1 MPCDFA
7 TSPIPLLDKLF
18 QAFSFLGFCGDY
30 ALRGRFVYK
39 RQNEV
44 DRWCAASPNSSLDAV
59 LKNCYSILPLS
70 FKPQKNTTKKHTTK
84 SPLRGCL
91 VIFRRKIWRR
101 GPESNRPTRICNPVH
116 NRFATAPFLV
126 TKKGSCCFPN
136 LQKDVGSS
144 FNVWSGIRGSNSRP
158 IPWQGIALPTELI
171 PHLQSTK
178 HSMPICLHGA
188 HCSAIFNNY

>member
-1 MPCDFA
+1 M
-7 TSPIPLLDKLF
+7 
-18 QAFSFLGFCGDY
+18 GF
-30 ALRGRFVYK
+30 K
-39 RQNEV
+39 
-44 DRWCAASPNSSLDAV
+44 
-59 LKNCYSILPLS
+59 SILKLRNLHAS
-70 FKPQKNTTKKHTTK
+70 KKTALNSK
-84 SPLRGCL
+84 ELRAA
-91 VIFRRKIWRR
+91 IWRR

-171 PHLQSTK
+171 PHLQSTE
-178 HSMPICLHGA
+178 HSMPNCLRWTN
-188 HCSAIFNNY
+188 CSVIFGNFKSPPKNSISASQHLFL

>member
-1 MPCDFA
+1 M
-7 TSPIPLLDKLF
+7 
-18 QAFSFLGFCGDY
+18 
-30 ALRGRFVYK
+30 
-39 RQNEV
+39 N
-44 DRWCAASPNSSLDAV
+44 
-59 LKNCYSILPLS
+59 
-70 FKPQKNTTKKHTTK
+70 
-84 SPLRGCL
+84 
-91 VIFRRKIWRR
+91 WRR

-171 PHLQSTK
+171 PHTSLRNREPIFYIEKPGLSMQKVQCFIASAVVGGATAAAGAASALTSVFTGSSSGRGCGRLCKAISSTWSI
-178 HSMPICLHGA
+178 HLTGMISRLLFTFSGI
-188 HCSAIFNNY
+188 S